1 MPRPKRTTEPME
13 RLILKVPRSVA
24 VYFRTAFRH
33 GERSVFFERC
43 ILEHQRASKVRDLED
58 ILRRARADRQ

>member
-1 MPRPKRTTEPME
+1 ME

-24 VYFRTAFRH
+24 VYFRSAFRH

-43 ILEHQRASKVRDLED
+43 IAAHQRDSKVRVLEET
-58 ILRRARADRQ
+58 LRRARAERQ